1 MDVEKLRDK
10 MARSRKTVESMAI
23 YLGINPTTL
32 YRKLDGKSDFT
43 RNEIVLVTAFLNLSN
58 EDVFA
63 IFFANELA

>member
-1 MDVEKLRDK
+1 MDVEKLRNK
-10 MARSRKTVESMAI
+10 MACSRKTVESMAM
-23 YLGINPTTL
+23 YLGINPATL

-43 RNEIVLVTAFLNLSN
+43 RNEIVLVTAFLNLTN